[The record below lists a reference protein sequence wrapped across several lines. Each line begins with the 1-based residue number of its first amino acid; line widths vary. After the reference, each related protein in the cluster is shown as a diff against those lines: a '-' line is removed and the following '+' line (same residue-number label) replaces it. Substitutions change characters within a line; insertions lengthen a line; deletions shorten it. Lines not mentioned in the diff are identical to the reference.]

1 MLLSENGYKGQ
12 VFEDT
17 SLGMYFRPLNKLIAG
32 HGDYQEHS
40 LRSTL
45 LVRPNSHLH
54 LFLGSS

>member
-17 SLGMYFRPLNKLIAG
+17 SLGMYFRTQGL
-32 HGDYQEHS
+32 QEHS
-40 LRSTL
+40 LRSTF
-45 LVRPNSHLH
+45 LVRPTSHLH